1 MRFSLSGFSMRIP
14 PPLTFYPAAVTG
26 LRSQVLGLRI
36 QYRGPVNG
44 PVIERL
50 RCNFQGQTRR
60 LRPKTSHL
68 TPAFPRSPPDA
79 TSDPSREKHPSS
91 RDRMRCESARS
102 PALAY
107 LVRCDCH
114 PVPPPAQS
122 RKPCRTKTLH
132 PPDADPRLRWR
143 PLLRRTLPQH
153 PAVDASRA

>member
-44 PVIERL
+44 PVIQRL
-50 RCNFQGQTRR
+50 RCNFQGQNRR

-79 TSDPSREKHPSS
+79 TTDPSRDKHPPSL
-91 RDRMRCESARS
+91 DRIRSESAR
-102 PALAY
+102 
-107 LVRCDCH
+107 
-114 PVPPPAQS
+114 PPPLPYLLPPAS
-122 RKPCRTKTLH
+122 H
-132 PPDADPRLRWR
+132 P
-143 PLLRRTLPQH
+143 
-153 PAVDASRA
+153 